1 METKVQIEI
10 LREAKR
16 FIKLG
21 YVCPGLCLAI
31 TNSIVESNVVYNRYN
46 DFIED
51 VIPSFNKLNVEILCR
66 KHNLDLPN
74 GWFYWWPVENIEVR
88 LQVLDLLIKDLQN
101 ENQNS

>member
-21 YVCPGLCLAI
+21 YGCRGLCLAI
-31 TNSIVESNVVYNRYN
+31 TNSIVESNVVYNKYN
-46 DFIED
+46 SIVD
-51 VIPSFNKLNVEILCR
+51 VIPSFNEINVEILCR

-74 GWFYWWPVENIEVR
+74 GLFYWWPVENIEVR